1 MIIRSITAVGQHGNF
16 ILATDTEVWKYFA
29 PGVDAMSRPWPER
42 WEKIELPK
50 ELTAPK
56 TPVQEIIQEMRSVA
70 ADPKRTV

>member
-1 MIIRSITAVGQHGNF
+1 MTIRSITAVGPHGNF

-50 ELTAPK
+50 ELLS
-56 TPVQEIIQEMRSVA
+56 RLSRGG
-70 ADPKRTV
+70 DPPTVD